1 MRYLVFLFLISINAV
16 SLSAKGKSSASVTLR
31 DSLVHYAK
39 TLINTPY
46 RSGSKGPSGFDCSGY
61 TSYVYGKF
69 GMSLNSSSGS
79 QVANGQEVDIDNLK
93 KGDLVFF
100 KGHNNKKSRIGHVG
114 IFLDKNS
121 DGSFNF
127 IHSANGGG
135 VRIDNSNSGYY
146 AKRYVTGCTVIA
158 DKKLYKFDPVQV
170 KSFSDFDDNVQ
181 YASTGKTHKVRK
193 GESLY
198 TIAQKYNVSE
208 EQLKEWNNINGNKIK
223 PGQKLS
229 IQSEQKS
236 SNKELASNTDK
247 KHAKEQIASEGK
259 THTVKKGES
268 FYTIAKKYHVSEDDL
283 IKANS
288 HNGEKIKPGDKLQIP
303 GGSAS
308 VKNEN
313 ESQESVAKKTVTS
326 RQTHKVKKGETLS
339 EIAEKYHTTTAKI
352 KRLNGL
358 SGNKLKPGATLTVQ
372 EVEKEVPVKETK
384 AEIASKASKKETV
397 NEEEQATKTATSR
410 KTHKV
415 RKGETL
421 SEIADKFGV
430 SVSQLK
436 KWNGLSKNKV
446 KPGTYLTVQMTEKE
460 VPVKEAKAEA
470 APKASKKETVNEEE
484 QATKTVT
491 SRKTYKVRKGDTLSG
506 IADKYGISVTQL
518 KKWNGLS
525 KNKVKPG
532 TYLTVQMAEK
542 EVPVKETKAE
552 AAPKV
557 SKKEAVNEEEQAT
570 KTVTSRKSPKVR
582 KGETLSG
589 IADKFGVS
597 VSQLKKWNG
606 LSKNKVKPGT
616 YLTVQ
621 MTEKEVPAK
630 ETKAEA
636 APKASKKE
644 TVNEEE
650 QATKTVTSRKS
661 HKVRKGE
668 TLSGIAD
675 KFGVSVSQL
684 KKWNG
689 LSKNK
694 VKPGTYLTVQM
705 TEKEVPVRE
714 AKAKPE
720 TETSTVQKENPSEK
734 THIVEKGETLY
745 SIAKSHHISAL
756 KIKELNNLTD
766 NQVHEGDVLSL
777 DPNAPVSK
785 AKEVVQ
791 NETKAQQPEV
801 ASVQKKDDVK
811 PVVLSA
817 QPSEKIDTLTTS
829 YKVNKTHVVQ
839 DGETLESIA
848 ELYQV
853 TPAQIKSWNGISRKK
868 SKVTP
873 GQKLTVETVKKEYVV
888 VSAKKKRPATKGKA
902 TKEVVTAEEPYTA
915 PVVSSKPVKTS
926 HTVSKGETLFTIA
939 KETNLTVDQ
948 LKEYN
953 HLNNTDVKEN
963 QVLSL
968 IPDSTN
974 VVRKAEIKT
983 ANAAKHI
990 KYIVK
995 PGDTLFSIAK
1005 AHNVSVDDLKAANEI
1020 TSGEVNIG
1028 QQLQIP
1034 AR

>member
-1 MRYLVFLFLISINAV
+1 MRYLVFLLLISINTV
-16 SLSAKGKSSASVTLR
+16 SLSAKGKSSNSVTLR

-114 IFLDKNS
+114 IFLDKNP

-170 KSFSDFDDNVQ
+170 KSFSGFDDNVQ

-236 SNKELASNTDK
+236 SSKELASNTDK

-268 FYTIAKKYHVSEDDL
+268 FYTIAKKYHISEDDL

-288 HNGEKIKPGDKLQIP
+288 NNGEKIKPGDKLQIP

-308 VKNEN
+308 VKNE
-313 ESQESVAKKTVTS
+313 SQESVATKTVTS

-372 EVEKEVPVKETK
+372 EIEKEVPVKETK
-384 AEIASKASKKETV
+384 AETASKASKKETV

-446 KPGTYLTVQMTEKE
+446 KPGTYLTVQLAEKD
-460 VPVKEAKAEA
+460 VPAKEAKAEA

-484 QATKTVT
+484 QATKTAT
-491 SRKTYKVRKGDTLSG
+491 SRKTYKVRKGD
-506 IADKYGISVTQL
+506 
-518 KKWNGLS
+518 
-525 KNKVKPG
+525 
-532 TYLTVQMAEK
+532 
-542 EVPVKETKAE
+542 
-552 AAPKV
+552 
-557 SKKEAVNEEEQAT
+557 
-570 KTVTSRKSPKVR
+570 
-582 KGETLSG
+582 
-589 IADKFGVS
+589 
-597 VSQLKKWNG
+597 
-606 LSKNKVKPGT
+606 
-616 YLTVQ
+616 
-621 MTEKEVPAK
+621 
-630 ETKAEA
+630 
-636 APKASKKE
+636 
-644 TVNEEE
+644 
-650 QATKTVTSRKS
+650 
-661 HKVRKGE
+661 

-705 TEKEVPVRE
+705 TEKEVPVKETKAETTSKASKKETVNEEEQATKTVTSRKSHKVRKGETLSRIADKFGVSVSQLKKWNGISKNKVKPGTYLTVQMTEKEVPVKE
-714 AKAKPE
+714 AKVTSE
-720 TETSTVQKENPSEK
+720 TETSTVQKGNPSEK
-734 THIVEKGETLY
+734 THVVEKGETLY

-777 DPNAPVSK
+777 DPNAPVTK

-791 NETKAQQPEV
+791 NEPKTQQPEV
-801 ASVQKKDDVK
+801 APAQKEDVK

-817 QPSEKIDTLTTS
+817 QPTEKIDTLTTS

-868 SKVTP
+868 NKVTP
-873 GQKLTVETVKKEYVV
+873 GQKLTIETVKKEYVV
-888 VSAKKKRPATKGKA
+888 VSAKKKRPVTKGKT
-902 TKEVVTAEEPYTA
+902 TKEAVAAEEPYSA
-915 PVVSSKPVKTS
+915 PVVSTKPVKTS

-974 VVRKAEIKT
+974 VVKKAEIKT
-983 ANAAKHI
+983 AITTKHI
-990 KYIVK
+990 KYVVK

>member
-1 MRYLVFLFLISINAV
+1 MRYLVFLLLISINAV
-16 SLSAKGKSSASVTLR
+16 SLSAKGKSSTSVTLR

-69 GMSLNSSSGS
+69 GMSLKSSSGS

-100 KGHNNKKSRIGHVG
+100 KGHNNKKTRIGHVG
-114 IFLDKNS
+114 IFLDHNA

-146 AKRYVTGCTVIA
+146 ARRYVTGCSVIA

-170 KSFSDFDDNVQ
+170 KSFSDFDNDVL

-208 EQLKEWNNINGNKIK
+208 EQLKEWNNINGTKLK

-229 IQSEQKS
+229 IQSGQKT
-236 SNKELASNTDK
+236 SNKEFASNTDK
-247 KHAKEQIASEGK
+247 KHVKEQITSEGK

-268 FYTIAKKYHVSEDDL
+268 FYTIAKKYHVSEDEL

-288 HNGEKIKPGDKLQIP
+288 HSGEKIKPGDKLQIP
-303 GGSAS
+303 GGSFS
-308 VKNEN
+308 TKNEN
-313 ESQESVAKKTVTS
+313 EPQENVATKTVTS
-326 RQTHKVKKGETLS
+326 RQTHKIKKGETLS

-372 EVEKEVPVKETK
+372 EIEKEVPVKESK
-384 AEIASKASKKETV
+384 VEIASRASKKESV
-397 NEEEQATKTATSR
+397 NEEEQASKTATTR
-410 KTHKV
+410 KTYKV
-415 RKGETL
+415 RKGDTL

-430 SVSQLK
+430 SASQLKKWNGISKNKVKPGTYLTVQMAEKEVPVKEAKTESASKASKKESVNEEEQASKTATTRKTYKVRKGDSLSGIADKFGISVSQLK

-460 VPVKEAKAEA
+460 VPVKEPKAETA
-470 APKASKKETVNEEE
+470 TKASKKETVNEEE
-484 QATKTVT
+484 QASKSTTT
-491 SRKTYKVRKGDTLSG
+491 RKTYKVRKGDTLSG
-506 IADKYGISVTQL
+506 IADKFGI
-518 KKWNGLS
+518 
-525 KNKVKPG
+525 
-532 TYLTVQMAEK
+532 
-542 EVPVKETKAE
+542 
-552 AAPKV
+552 
-557 SKKEAVNEEEQAT
+557 
-570 KTVTSRKSPKVR
+570 
-582 KGETLSG
+582 
-589 IADKFGVS
+589 S

-630 ETKAEA
+630 EAKAET

-705 TEKEVPVRE
+705 TEKEVPVKE
-714 AKAKPE
+714 SKEKTVAE
-720 TETSTVQKENPSEK
+720 TPIVQKENPAEK
-734 THIVEKGETLY
+734 THVVEKGETLY

-777 DPNAPVSK
+777 DPTTPGSK
-785 AKEVVQ
+785 TKEVVQ
-791 NETKAQQPEV
+791 NEPKTQQPEV
-801 ASVQKKDDVK
+801 APVQKDDVK
-811 PVVLSA
+811 PVVLNT
-817 QPSEKIDTLTTS
+817 QQTDKIDTLTTS
-829 YKVNKTHVVQ
+829 YKVNKTHIVQ

-853 TPAQIKSWNGISRKK
+853 TPAQIKSWNGISKK
-868 SKVTP
+868 KNKVTP
-873 GQKLTVETVKKEYVV
+873 GQKLTIETVRKEYVV
-888 VSAKKKRPATKGKA
+888 VTAKKKRPATKGKT
-902 TKEVVTAEEPYTA
+902 TKETVVAEEPYSA
-915 PVVSSKPVKTS
+915 PIVSTKPAKTS

-953 HLNNTDVKEN
+953 HLNSTDVKEN

-968 IPDSTN
+968 MPDTTN
-974 VVRKAEIKT
+974 VVKKTEIKT
-983 ANAAKHI
+983 ASATKHI

-1005 AHNVSVDDLKAANEI
+1005 AHNVSVDDLKTANEI

>member
-1 MRYLVFLFLISINAV
+1 MRYLVFLLLISINTV

-79 QVANGQEVDIDNLK
+79 QVTNGQEVDIDNLK

-114 IFLDKNS
+114 IFLDRNA

-135 VRIDNSNSGYY
+135 VRIDNSNAGYY
-146 AKRYVTGCTVIA
+146 AKRYVTGCSVIS

-170 KSFSDFDDNVQ
+170 KSFSDFDNDVQ
-181 YASTGKTHKVRK
+181 YASTGQIHKVRK

-198 TIAQKYNVSE
+198 TIAKKYNVSE
-208 EQLKEWNNINGNKIK
+208 EQLKEWNNINNSKLK

-229 IQSEQKS
+229 IQSEPKN
-236 SNKELASNTDK
+236 SNKELASNADK
-247 KHAKEQIASEGK
+247 KHAKEQITSEGK

-268 FYTIAKKYHVSEDDL
+268 FYTIAKKYHISEDEL

-303 GGSAS
+303 GGSFSA
-308 VKNEN
+308 KNEN
-313 ESQESVAKKTVTS
+313 EPQENVATKTITS

-339 EIAEKYHTTTAKI
+339 EIAEKYHTTTAKL

-372 EVEKEVPVKETK
+372 EVEKEIPVKESK
-384 AEIASKASKKETV
+384 AEIASKTSKKETV
-397 NEEEQATKTATSR
+397 NEEEQASKTATTR
-410 KTHKV
+410 KTH
-415 RKGETL
+415 
-421 SEIADKFGV
+421 
-430 SVSQLK
+430 
-436 KWNGLSKNKV
+436 
-446 KPGTYLTVQMTEKE
+446 
-460 VPVKEAKAEA
+460 
-470 APKASKKETVNEEE
+470 
-484 QATKTVT
+484 
-491 SRKTYKVRKGDTLSG
+491 
-506 IADKYGISVTQL
+506 
-518 KKWNGLS
+518 
-525 KNKVKPG
+525 
-532 TYLTVQMAEK
+532 
-542 EVPVKETKAE
+542 
-552 AAPKV
+552 
-557 SKKEAVNEEEQAT
+557 
-570 KTVTSRKSPKVR
+570 KVR

-621 MTEKEVPAK
+621 ITEKEAPVKEAKAETTPKTSKKETINEEEQASKTATTRKTYKVRKGDTLSGIADKFGVSVTQLKKWNGLSKSKVKPGTYLTVQMTEKEAPVK
-630 ETKAEA
+630 EFKTETT
-636 APKASKKE
+636 PKASKKE
-644 TVNEEE
+644 TANEEE
-650 QATKTVTSRKS
+650 QATKTVTSHKS
-661 HKVRKGE
+661 HKVHKGE

-705 TEKEVPVRE
+705 TEKEVPVKDS
-714 AKAKPE
+714 KAKTE
-720 TETSTVQKENPSEK
+720 TETPIVQKENPAEK
-734 THIVEKGETLY
+734 THVVEKGETLY

-777 DPNAPVSK
+777 DPNAPASK

-791 NETKAQQPEV
+791 NETKTQQQEV
-801 ASVQKKDDVK
+801 TPAPKDDVK
-811 PVVLSA
+811 PVVFNT
-817 QPSEKIDTLTTS
+817 QPTEKIDTLTTS

-853 TPAQIKSWNGISRKK
+853 TPAQLKSWNGISRKK
-868 SKVTP
+868 NKVTP
-873 GQKLTVETVKKEYVV
+873 GQKLTIETVRKEYVV
-888 VSAKKKRPATKGKA
+888 VSAKKKRPATKGKT
-902 TKEVVTAEEPYTA
+902 TKEAVVAEEPYSTPA
-915 PVVSSKPVKTS
+915 VSSKPVKTS

-953 HLNNTDVKEN
+953 HLNSTNVKEN
-963 QVLSL
+963 QVLTL
-968 IPDSTN
+968 IPDTTEII
-974 VVRKAEIKT
+974 KKTEIKT
-983 ANAAKHI
+983 ASATKHI

-1005 AHNVSVDDLKAANEI
+1005 AHNISVDDLKAANEI